1 MLDFIKQYWLEVL
14 FSGILGI
21 FSIVA
26 KAVYSKFK
34 RELKEYTTKQEK
46 ESQEQALLRAGVIA
60 LLHDRIYTLCQEYL
74 KQGEITMGDL
84 DNLGMLYN
92 SYHSIGG
99 NGTGTQLYERC
110 CKLRIRGGSDAEE
123 A

>member
-14 FSGILGI
+14 FSGILAV
-21 FSIVA
+21 FSFVG
-26 KAVYSKFK
+26 KALYSKFK
-34 RELKEYTTKQEK
+34 KELKEYTTKQEK

-74 KQGEITMGDL
+74 KQGEITTDDL
-84 DNLGMLYN
+84 DNLGMLYE

-99 NGTGTQLYERC
+99 NGTGTQLYKRC
-110 CKLRIRGGSDAEE
+110 CNLKIRSDTNAE